1 MTTAEASDGAPGDP
15 AAPFDIGAL
24 LGPVRG
30 RPLRRLPRLVAD
42 AIRLCWRAARREF
55 VISMVLQAISGAA
68 IAAQLLLARTVL
80 GSVLAA
86 GGRGRFGAILP
97 TLAALALVSA
107 VIVFAET
114 ARTEQQRL
122 LAELV
127 GQYAVNQVLEVAA
140 FVDLVAYERPTF
152 HNRLQRAIVNAEI
165 RPLQMSSGVL
175 GMASAV
181 LSIVGIGGALLVLQP
196 VFLVAVLS
204 AYVPAWLLAMRA
216 SRVAHEFY
224 AGQTERDR
232 VRLYLR
238 SLLVGKDEAKEV
250 RAFNLSA
257 YLRARHDG
265 LHQERI
271 DGLRAMVARRLRLG
285 LLGGLLTS
293 SLTAAAIALL
303 VWLITT
309 GRLGVAAAAAAAGG
323 VVLLGQRLGGLTS
336 SFGSLFES
344 SLFLEDFT
352 TFVDVM
358 PPMIKARPTLSPPPR
373 FSLLS
378 VDHVSFTY
386 PSRSEPSLRDVTMHI
401 AAGEVV
407 ALVGLNGS
415 GKTTLAKLLAG
426 LYLPGEGVI
435 SWDGVD
441 AASFDPDQL
450 RERVAVIFQDFVK
463 YSLSAAEN
471 IGFGRS
477 ERLGDREGIEAA
489 ARQSGAHEPI
499 SALRDRYDTRLGAQ
513 YYGGSDLSVG
523 QWQRVAL
530 ARAFFRDAPFIVLDE
545 PTAALDPRAEL
556 ELFDRIRELARGRSV
571 LLISHRFSSVR
582 SADRIYVLSA
592 GEVVEHGSH
601 SELLARDGLYAE
613 LFGIQAAA
621 YGPSAV

>member
-1 MTTAEASDGAPGDP
+1 MTTPDANPGVEGDP
-15 AAPFDIGAL
+15 PSSFNIDEL
-24 LGPVRG
+24 LGRVRE

-55 VISMVLQAISGAA
+55 VVSVALQAISGVA
-68 IAAQLLLARTVL
+68 IAVQLLLARKVV

-86 GGRGRFGAILP
+86 DGQGRFGAILP

-107 VIVFAET
+107 IIAFAAT
-114 ARTEQQRL
+114 ALSEQQRL

-140 FVDLVAYERPTF
+140 SVDLLAYERPSF
-152 HNRLQRAIVNAEI
+152 HNRLQRAMVNAEA

-175 GMASAV
+175 GMASAM
-181 LSIVGIGGALLVLQP
+181 LAIAGIGGALLVLQP
-196 VFLVAVLS
+196 VFLVAILV
-204 AYVPAWLLAMRA
+204 AYVPAWLLAVRA
-216 SRVAHEFY
+216 SRVAHDFY
-224 AGQTERDR
+224 VGQTERDR

-238 SLLVGKDEAKEV
+238 HLLSGKDEAKEV
-250 RAFNLSA
+250 RAFTLSA
-257 YLRARHDG
+257 YLRSRHDR

-271 DGLRAMVARRLRLG
+271 DGLRAMVSRRLRLS

-293 SLTAAAIALL
+293 SLTAAAVAFL

-309 GRLGVAAAAAAAGG
+309 GRLGVAAAAAAAGA
-323 VVLLGQRLGGLTS
+323 VVLLGQRLGSLTS

-358 PPMIKARPTLSPPPR
+358 PPMIEARPKLAPPPR

-386 PSRSEPSLRDVTMHI
+386 PSRTEPSLRDVSMHI
-401 AAGEVV
+401 GAGEVV

-426 LYLPGEGVI
+426 LYAPGEGVI

-441 AASFDPDQL
+441 AATYDPDQL
-450 RERVAVIFQDFVK
+450 RGRVAVIFQDFTK
-463 YSLSAAEN
+463 YFLSAAEN
-471 IGFGRS
+471 VGLGRN
-477 ERLGDREGIEAA
+477 ERLGDRDAIEAA
-489 ARQSGAHEPI
+489 ARQSGAHESI
-499 SALRDRYDTRLGAQ
+499 IALRDGYDTRLGAQ
-513 YYGGSDLSVG
+513 YFGGSDLSVG

-556 ELFDRIRELARGRSV
+556 ELFDRIRALARGRSV

-601 SELLARDGLYAE
+601 PELVARGGLYAE
-613 LFGIQAAA
+613 LFGLQAAA
-621 YGPSAV
+621 YGPTTV